1 MCIINVKVNF
11 LSVFL
16 VRCLELGFKFES
28 LKVRKRVKLAV
39 ESTTIPKKER
49 TRENNFHVL
58 FKIMFKICVINQ
70 MVGQKRAGERW
81 EYLTHFMSAS

>member
-39 ESTTIPKKER
+39 ESTTKMVAAVGWYFLHTSRNPK
-49 TRENNFHVL
+49 
-58 FKIMFKICVINQ
+58 
-70 MVGQKRAGERW
+70 
-81 EYLTHFMSAS
+81 

>member
-28 LKVRKRVKLAV
+28 LKVRKRVKRAV
-39 ESTTIPKKER
+39 ESTTKMVAAVGLAYSQLSTYPK
-49 TRENNFHVL
+49 
-58 FKIMFKICVINQ
+58 
-70 MVGQKRAGERW
+70 
-81 EYLTHFMSAS
+81 

>member
-39 ESTTIPKKER
+39 ESTTI
-49 TRENNFHVL
+49 
-58 FKIMFKICVINQ
+58 FKTIKFPSLSLSL
-70 MVGQKRAGERW
+70 GEISEGVW
-81 EYLTHFMSAS
+81 G

>member
-39 ESTTIPKKER
+39 ESTTQLELK
-49 TRENNFHVL
+49 
-58 FKIMFKICVINQ
+58 FKPLSLDNK
-70 MVGQKRAGERW
+70 
-81 EYLTHFMSAS
+81 